1 MVKSIFIVMVTLL
14 FVCSCGEEKRDD
26 NAAARAAKEYYDC
39 LVAGRYAE
47 YLDGIADMDSLPP
60 SYREQLLANAKQ
72 FMAQQKKEHDGIVDV
87 RAVSVRTDS
96 VARRTSAFIML
107 CFGDSAKE
115 EVVVPMVE
123 RNGRWLMK

>member
-1 MVKSIFIVMVTLL
+1 MRHVFIFMVTLL

-26 NAAARAAKEYYDC
+26 NVAAQAAKEYYDH
-39 LVAGRYAE
+39 LIAGRYVE
-47 YLDGIADMDSLPP
+47 YLDGIADIDSLPP

-72 FMAQQKKEHDGIVDV
+72 FMAHQKKEHDGIVEARV
-87 RAVSVRTDS
+87 VSVRTDS
-96 VARRTSAFIML
+96 VTKRTDAFLML

-123 RNGRWLMK
+123 RDGRWLMK